1 MKRLRRRIERYSQ
14 IIAGGYRKS
23 RRAVAR
29 MSPPWLRRLVSP
41 VMEYY
46 DLFMVDH
53 GIFRSLYS
61 NTHKVTPDLWR
72 SSQPAPYQ
80 IRRFARRGVRTVI
93 NLRGKRD
100 CGSYRLEAAACKR
113 HGVKLIDFPY
123 ARSRSAPNKNDLARI
138 KALFDEIQYPALIY
152 CKSGADRAGLV
163 SSLYLLFKEG
173 QSVEQAMQQLH
184 IRFGHI
190 KQAETGV
197 LDYFFEQYLAYNHQ
211 TPTPFQQ
218 WVEVAYDSEGLK
230 RSFRSRSWADL
241 VVNRI
246 VRRE

>member
-1 MKRLRRRIERYSQ
+1 MKKLRKRIQRYSQ
-14 IIAGGYRKS
+14 IIAGSYRKC
-23 RRAVAR
+23 RRAFAER
-29 MSPPWLRRLVSP
+29 SPLWLRRLVSP
-41 VMEYY
+41 VLEYY

-61 NTHKVTPDLWR
+61 NTHQVTPDLWR

-100 CGSYRLEAAACKR
+100 CGSYRLEAAACER
-113 HGVKLIDFPY
+113 YGVKLIDFPY
-123 ARSRSAPNKNDLARI
+123 ARSRSAPNRLDLARI
-138 KALFDEIQYPALIY
+138 KALFDEIEYPALVH

-173 QSVEQAMQQLH
+173 RPAEQAMDQLH
-184 IRFGHI
+184 IRYGHI

-211 TPTPFQQ
+211 TPTPFPL
-218 WVEVAYDSEGLK
+218 WVEAAYDSEGLK

-241 VVNRI
+241 VVNRL

>member
-1 MKRLRRRIERYSQ
+1 MKNLRRRLQRYSQ
-14 IIAGGYRKS
+14 IIAGSYRKS

-29 MSPPWLRRLVSP
+29 RSPPWLRRLMSP

-53 GIFRSLYS
+53 GIFRSIYA

-80 IRRFARRGVRTVI
+80 IGRFARQGIRTVI

-100 CGSYRLEAAACKR
+100 CGSYRLEAAACER

-123 ARSRSAPNKNDLARI
+123 ARSRSAPGKHDLARI
-138 KALFDEIQYPALIY
+138 KALFAEIEYPALVH

-163 SSLYLLFKEG
+163 SSLYLLFREG
-173 QSVEQAMQQLH
+173 QSAEQAMSQLH
-184 IRFGHI
+184 IRYGHI

-211 TPTPFQQ
+211 TPTPFAQ
-218 WVEVAYDSEGLK
+218 WVEAAYDSEGLK
-230 RSFRSRSWADL
+230 RSFRSKSWADL
-241 VVNRI
+241 LVNRI
-246 VRRE
+246 ARRE